1 MNWGKGIT
9 IVLALFMGFILYLA
23 ITLMSQNVDLESED
37 YYAQEIAYEDEIQ
50 AERNSQN
57 GPEIKLNLTEE
68 HVVIQLPDSV
78 NYTQVEVAFHRPNND
93 KMDKSFQLK
102 GTRMLAL
109 EKTLFEKG
117 SYLVEISYL
126 SDNKPC
132 LIKKKIYI

>member
-1 MNWGKGIT
+1 
-9 IVLALFMGFILYLA
+9 
-23 ITLMSQNVDLESED
+23 MSQNVDLESED

-102 GTRMLAL
+102 GTRILAL